1 MATNNYNNYSI
12 NNNNSPN
19 FLLIQLSWRTAN
31 YIAASQ
37 NPVKKY
43 MESLYNIIIL
53 LLQKTDAE
61 QKSYYFCTKS
71 MSSLLYKSSHTHTS
85 PPDMNSEKFL
95 TFSHIKPTTTLLNHL
110 SLITPKTITSRK
122 SLIIHTSNPPSTSKL

>member
-43 MESLYNIIIL
+43 MESLYNIVVAKNRRRAKKL
-53 LLQKTDAE
+53 LFLHE
-61 QKSYYFCTKS
+61 IHVF
-71 MSSLLYKSSHTHTS
+71 
-85 PPDMNSEKFL
+85 PPL
-95 TFSHIKPTTTLLNHL
+95 
-110 SLITPKTITSRK
+110 
-122 SLIIHTSNPPSTSKL
+122 

>member
-95 TFSHIKPTTTLLNHL
+95 ILSSTNVVNVIFDKQFLATLALFHI
-110 SLITPKTITSRK
+110 
-122 SLIIHTSNPPSTSKL
+122 